1 MNDEVVQM
9 FEKETIITDK
19 LPWIWVAFSSGS
31 GQDAAGYGR
40 NISKKL
46 YFILYL
52 SPRIKESSIQLHINL
67 LRAQRSSGPGV

>member
-19 LPWIWVAFSSGS
+19 LPWILVQSTFYSGS

-40 NISKKL
+40 NIS
-46 YFILYL
+46 
-52 SPRIKESSIQLHINL
+52 
-67 LRAQRSSGPGV
+67 

>member
-19 LPWIWVAFSSGS
+19 LPWILVAFYSGS

-40 NISKKL
+40 NIS
-46 YFILYL
+46 
-52 SPRIKESSIQLHINL
+52 
-67 LRAQRSSGPGV
+67 

>member
-19 LPWIWVAFSSGS
+19 LPWILVAFYSDS

-40 NISKKL
+40 NIS
-46 YFILYL
+46 
-52 SPRIKESSIQLHINL
+52 
-67 LRAQRSSGPGV
+67 